1 MGIAKSGRLA
11 SINRLENNGLPVT
24 CAEKQIEQVL
34 VTATNWIL
42 CPKNDF
48 LSILKQNIESAL

>member
-11 SINRLENNGLPVT
+11 VHQSAGEHRVARY

-48 LSILKQNIESAL
+48 LNILKQNIESAL